1 MNQGAG
7 ISDTVIGD
15 RGRMVDKDLMSG
27 IREARVGAEPRSKEG
42 RLEFVIM
49 DWP

>member
-1 MNQGAG
+1 M
-7 ISDTVIGD
+7 IGD
-15 RGRMVDKDLMSG
+15 RGCMVDKDLMSG
-27 IREARVGAEPRSKEG
+27 IREARVDGEPRSKEG

>member
-7 ISDTVIGD
+7 VRGTVIGD
-15 RGRMVDKDLMSG
+15 RGCMVDRDLMSG
-27 IREARVGAEPRSKEG
+27 IREARVGVEPRPKEG